1 MRRFLCEKLLP
12 VGEMVVL
19 SDERSHHLLRVTGI
33 APGEEVELFDGLGG
47 ACRARLDG
55 VEGGRARLEVIQ
67 TLTALPVGS
76 NVHLVL
82 AQTRASAM
90 DTVIRM
96 VVELGVEAIT
106 VVHTERCVAKGDKRE
121 RWTRIAEA
129 ASAQSGRVSVP
140 TIASPIPLNQALMAL
155 DGVGLVCTP
164 GTVVRA
170 HVPGPVTILVGPEG
184 GLTNNEVAQAEAAGW
199 VRAGLGSTVL
209 RADTA
214 AVAAVVRYG

>member
-1 MRRFLCEKLLP
+1 MRRFLCQNLGA
-12 VGEMVVL
+12 VGEIVVL
-19 SDERSHHLLRVTGI
+19 SDERSHHVLRVTGI

-55 VEGGRARLEVIQ
+55 VEGGRAHLQVTEVV
-67 TLTALPVGS
+67 AAPPVES

-82 AQTRASAM
+82 AQTRASVM

-106 VVHTERCVAKGDKRE
+106 VVHTERCVARGDKHE

-129 ASAQSGRVSVP
+129 ASAQSGRSNVP
-140 TIASPIPLNQALMAL
+140 TIGSPISLNQVLVAM
-155 DGVGLVCTP
+155 GGHRLVCTP
-164 GTVVRA
+164 GSVVCA
-170 HVPGPVTILVGPEG
+170 QPTGPVTILVGPEG
-184 GLTNNEVAQAEAAGW
+184 GLTDAEVQQAETAGW
-199 VRAGLGSTVL
+199 VRAGLGPTVL

-214 AVAAVVRYG
+214 AIAAVVRYG